1 MGVAM
6 FVLSGFFPTTFT
18 STPCVGPVALMPMVE
33 PPAKEMLLKLY
44 CVAGLLATNTMLV
57 CDPNETLGSDKVV
70 PVPLIVIVLPLSKQ
84 LLPSVKPSKPQAPE
98 ALLIGPAAGRG
109 DGGGICGVG

>member
-6 FVLSGFFPTTFT
+6 SVLSGFFPTTFT
-18 STPCVGPVALMPMVE
+18 STPCAGLVALMPTVE

-44 CVAGLLATNTMLV
+44 WVAGLLATSTMLV
-57 CDPNETLGSDKVV
+57 CEPKVTLGSDNVV

-84 LLPSVKPSKPQAPE
+84 FVLRVKPSKAQAPE
-98 ALLIGPAAGRG
+98 APLIGPTAGRG